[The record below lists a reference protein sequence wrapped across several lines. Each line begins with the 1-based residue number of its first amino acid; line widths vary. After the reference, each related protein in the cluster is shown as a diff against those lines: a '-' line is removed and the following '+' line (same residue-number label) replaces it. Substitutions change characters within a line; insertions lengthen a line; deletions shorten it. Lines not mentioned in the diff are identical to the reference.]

1 MKAWLQHHAQSMR
14 QTLRRFGGS
23 PFATLANMAVIGVV
37 LALPLGGFA
46 LLTNLQLYAGALPTE
61 PQISIFL
68 SAAGSRQGPASLEAQ
83 LRSSTGVKRVR
94 FVPKEAAIASL
105 KRLPGVTDVI
115 ASLRENPLPDAFVV
129 TLESAEASLSEQ
141 LAAKFKALPG
151 VGSVQVDSDWARRI
165 DSLLGI
171 VKTATAM
178 LALLLGFTLI
188 AATFNTIRLQI
199 LTQREEIEVSKL
211 VGATDSYVRLPF
223 YYQGALLGLGG
234 GVLALLLVQGA
245 LLLFNTDLARL
256 GPVFG
261 ISPVLELLPAK
272 DMLSVLFFSGL
283 LGWLGSHL
291 SVSRHLLTVEPS

>member
-1 MKAWLQHHAQSMR
+1 MKAWLQHHVQSMR
-14 QTLRRFGGS
+14 QTVRRFSGA
-23 PFATLANMAVIGVV
+23 PFATLANIAVIGVV

-61 PQISIFL
+61 PQISVFL
-68 SAAGSRQGPASLEAQ
+68 SAAGSRQGPASIESQ
-83 LRSSTGVKRVR
+83 LRATTGVKRVR
-94 FVPKEAAIASL
+94 FVPKDAAIASL
-105 KRLPGVTDVI
+105 KRLPGVADVI
-115 ASLRENPLPDAFVV
+115 ASLRDNPLPDAFVV
-129 TLESAEASLSEQ
+129 TLASADAKLSEQ
-141 LAAKFKALPG
+141 LATKFQALTG
-151 VGSVQVDSDWARRI
+151 VSSVQVDSDWSRRI

-234 GVLALLLVQGA
+234 GVLSLLLVQGA
-245 LLLFNTDLARL
+245 LLVFNSDLARL

-261 ISPVLELLPAK
+261 ISPVLELLPPK
-272 DMLSVLFFSGL
+272 DMVSMLFFSSL

-291 SVSRHLLTVEPS
+291 SVSRHLLTA